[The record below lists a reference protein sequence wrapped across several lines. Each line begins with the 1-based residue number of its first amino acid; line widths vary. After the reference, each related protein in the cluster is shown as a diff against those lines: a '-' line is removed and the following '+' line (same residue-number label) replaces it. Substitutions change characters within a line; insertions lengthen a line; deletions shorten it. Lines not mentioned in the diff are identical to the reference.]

1 MAPRGYPAAF
11 DPLGAGAQRAPRPW
25 EPSPKVPA
33 VGVRRRSQRLEIQLV
48 NIAPTPFLVRL
59 ERADDWVLSR
69 VEVLGGMSVRRVIT
83 TAHMPALGTYSKVNP
98 TSMYLQAVLAPQGT
112 WLHISHV
119 LWGQVLIQ
127 GRVLHASHR
136 TKLNFWHDP
145 CREHRGARTRPRT
158 MPGDCDKNPDRT
170 DRIAISDVLEPYLSE
185 AKHGF
190 VSKQPLYKIDII
202 KVRDILSGIF
212 VSGGAPCQILMRSY
226 RMSDAYTRLP
236 A

>member
-11 DPLGAGAQRAPRPW
+11 DQLGAGAQRAPRPW

-98 TSMYLQAVLAPQGT
+98 TSMYLQAVLAPQGA
-112 WLHISHV
+112 WLHTSHV
-119 LWGQVLIQ
+119 LWGQVLIHA
-127 GRVLHASHR
+127 RVLHATHGKPPIYLIKFCFGRWPAAGQLQAS
-136 TKLNFWHDP
+136 P
-145 CREHRGARTRPRT
+145 APTRR
-158 MPGDCDKNPDRT
+158 C
-170 DRIAISDVLEPYLSE
+170 
-185 AKHGF
+185 
-190 VSKQPLYKIDII
+190 
-202 KVRDILSGIF
+202 
-212 VSGGAPCQILMRSY
+212 GGR
-226 RMSDAYTRLP
+226 R
-236 A
+236 